1 MRLEWMCASLLTLAA
16 ALAACG
22 GSAPPTQR
30 MASAEAAIRGA
41 QEIGATSE
49 PRAALHLKLAQ
60 EQVEKAKRYVE
71 DGQNIQADLALQ
83 RAQAD
88 AELSLAIAREAKTVA
103 DAKAAQ
109 EDIDKLR
116 ARQDT
121 RQGKSK

>member
-1 MRLEWMCASLLTLAA
+1 MRLEWMCASLL
-16 ALAACG
+16 ALTVFAACG

-41 QEIGATSE
+41 QEIGATKE

-88 AELSLAIAREAKTVA
+88 AELALAIAREAQTVA
-103 DAKAAQ
+103 EAKAAQ
-109 EDIDKLR
+109 ADVDKLR
-116 ARQDT
+116 GGQQA
-121 RQGKSK
+121 GKQTGSK